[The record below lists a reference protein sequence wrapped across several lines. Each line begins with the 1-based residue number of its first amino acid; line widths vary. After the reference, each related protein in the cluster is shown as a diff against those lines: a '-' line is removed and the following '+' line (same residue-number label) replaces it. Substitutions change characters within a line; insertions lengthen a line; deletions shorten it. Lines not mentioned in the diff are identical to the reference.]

1 MAPPKDIARSYPK
14 RGLTADVGFRS
25 EPAFVGD
32 GSVEYAGTN
41 SLQFDGDH
49 TFVNGF
55 SVAGWYWVDGTQ
67 SFNYAGFAGNT
78 IAWGFP
84 ASGTYLVFYQKATST
99 AHQTVGG
106 TLTPKQWNHIAFTLS
121 QDGLTVKCYLN
132 GVELTITQPSVAI
145 VLPSL
150 TTIGEAGI
158 AAFQNSAP
166 GAGVVLPYGGQMA
179 NQIWYDGVLTQDE
192 VRQLMRAPNYAVAS
206 TIVTPQFYFEL
217 FNGITDSTG
226 NATTVEDRGTTTTVY
241 GVKRPQLPRGL
252 DLARGAAQ
260 ARVYTGRAVDF
271 DGSADYLDIG
281 RKDFGTGDFSISLW
295 FYDQV
300 SSGGNR
306 SLYSKG
312 TYNTVGGLLIYNVYG
327 ATGPGEYL
335 MLRNDHQA
343 SGGLYDDRLI
353 ITTEPTPNAWHHI
366 AVTRTGGTVK
376 GYFDGKLVNTSTNF
390 NPAWDINVT
399 QNSFIGARDPS
410 SPGSF
415 WDGFISSVKVWDTV
429 LTDAQVAEQFHNPEQ
444 VLPTGTSASNL
455 DRYYPLS
462 DYNDTGGTGG
472 RWFQDMGADGEPA
485 EDQGSALMAFAQPV
499 PCPQLGL
506 QQSATRLLFPGGTTT
521 HNAVATTAAL
531 GTNASVSCWFQCNNP
546 SPVGIVWSVGL
557 SGTNH
562 WYIYIQSGNMII
574 GPGNITIGSVTEGAW
589 THLVVTTDSGSPPY
603 KAYVNGAEVSLTGT
617 DTARSLTSG
626 SFEIGNQDVAS
637 SPFVFTGIL
646 NDVACWNTE
655 LSLSDAQSLY
665 NSGVMGM
672 DVSTVQSSNLKG
684 WWKCDDLTSFK
695 DYSGNGANA
704 TVTNTFNAASFPEN
718 ASGSTIVGDFSLK
731 RKGVSVLNPTTTPN
745 VSLVQSAIISNDGS
759 LSPDPSKGGY
769 SFSTFIRLQQASG
782 TTWYPTVFGATN
794 YNTASQ
800 RFVLIF
806 NASIASLRMT
816 MSDGSTPRDYYWPSG
831 LSNPEEWH
839 QLAFTIDYTTS
850 PNTTFKLYLD
860 GALVSTQATH
870 VHSAFDPGDILVGS
884 YTYSNGNFP
893 GAIACFKMYQT
904 KLSDDEME
912 QVYRSD
918 LRLIKGLANE

>member
-25 EPAFVGD
+25 EPKFCGD
-32 GSVEYAGTN
+32 GAATFPTTSDYAQTAASADLALGDTYTVCAWVRHATSSSSTAMSILSSGSAEMTLSV
-41 SLQFDGDH
+41 
-49 TFVNGF
+49 
-55 SVAGWYWVDGTQ
+55 
-67 SFNYAGFAGNT
+67 FAGSNPALYVFNGSANMNT
-78 IAWGFP
+78 TGVFTIDLHTWYHVAIVIKSGGGNSQIFINGIDRTASHSLTFP
-84 ASGTYLVFYQKATST
+84 ASGTPSINLGGYLTGGWQGDLANVALFTS
-99 AHQTVGG
+99 
-106 TLTPKQWNHIAFTLS
+106 
-121 QDGLTVKCYLN
+121 
-132 GVELTITQPSVAI
+132 
-145 VLPSL
+145 SL
-150 TTIGEAGI
+150 TED
-158 AAFQNSAP
+158 Q
-166 GAGVVLPYGGQMA
+166 
-179 NQIWYDGVLTQDE
+179 
-192 VRQLMRAPNYAVAS
+192 VRQAMRASDYASHAAIA
-206 TIVTPQFYFEL
+206 TLEAFYPL
-217 FNGITDSTG
+217 SADFNDSTG
-226 NATTVEDRGTTTTVY
+226 SHNATASGSPEFRPN
-241 GVKRPQLPRGL
+241 RPQLPRGL

-271 DGSADYLDIG
+271 DGSADYLDVG

-472 RWFQDMGADGEPA
+472 RWFQDMGADGAPA
-485 EDQGSALMAFAQPV
+485 EDQGSASMAFAQPV

-506 QQSATRLLFPGGTTT
+506 QQSATRAYFPGTTVT
-521 HNAVATTAAL
+521 GSATIPAL
-531 GTNASVSCWFQCNNP
+531 G
-546 SPVGIVWSVGL
+546 
-557 SGTNH
+557 
-562 WYIYIQSGNMII
+562 
-574 GPGNITIGSVTEGAW
+574 GSVTIACWFFWDDSSRVSYPLSIGVANNATNGFNIRINTSGE
-589 THLVVTTDSGSPPY
+589 VTTYAGAEYGGNLTVNEGSWNHIVLKATAGSPY
-603 KAYVNGAEVSLTGT
+603 WALWVNGTYSFSRDTRASAVNITSTSAYVGTNDNNFGAAGIVADAAIWNSEL
-617 DTARSLTSG
+617 
-626 SFEIGNQDVAS
+626 GNDDVA
-637 SPFVFTGIL
+637 
-646 NDVACWNTE
+646 A
-655 LSLSDAQSLY
+655 LY
-665 NSGVMGM
+665 NSGVMGA
-672 DVSTVQSSNLKG
+672 DVSQVDSSNLVA
-684 WWKCDDLTSFK
+684 WWKCDGLTTFK
-695 DYSGNGANA
+695 DYSGNGRTMSYS
-704 TVTNTFNAASFPEN
+704 TVLTAASFPEN
-718 ASGSTIVGDFSLK
+718 ASGSTIVGDFSMK
-731 RKGVSVLNPTTTPN
+731 RKGVSVLNPTATPAG
-745 VSLVQSAIISNDGS
+745 STVQSAIISNNGS

-769 SFSTFIRLQQASG
+769 SFSAFIRFEQTSGASPWFPMVFSG
-782 TTWYPTVFGATN
+782 TN
-794 YNTASQ
+794 YLTASQ
-800 RFVLIF
+800 KFFLNFGNFSV
-806 NASIASLRMT
+806 ASAAPNLSI
-816 MSDGSTPRDYYWPSG
+816 SDGSTQRNYSWPSV
-831 LSNPEEWH
+831 LSSPEEWH

-850 PNTTFKLYLD
+850 PNTTFKFYLD
-860 GALVSTQATH
+860 GALVSTQAAY
-870 VHSAFDPGDILVGS
+870 VHSAFDPGDIIVGS
-884 YTYSNGNFP
+884 YTAGNGNFP

-904 KLSDDEME
+904 KLSDNEME

-918 LRLIKGLANE
+918 LRLIKGLENE